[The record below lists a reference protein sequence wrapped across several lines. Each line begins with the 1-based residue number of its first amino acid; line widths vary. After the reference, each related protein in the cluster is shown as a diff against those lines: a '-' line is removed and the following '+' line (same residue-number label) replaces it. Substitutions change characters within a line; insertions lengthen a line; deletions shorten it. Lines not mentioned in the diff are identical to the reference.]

1 MNQINL
7 RTVDLNLLTVFNAI
21 YEYGNLTRA
30 ADALGMTQP
39 AVSHALKR
47 LRAMFDD
54 PLFSRTK
61 SRMEPTP
68 FAHAVAGTISDILA
82 SIQNVLEPGRA
93 FDPALSDREVRI
105 GLLDYGMVLFA
116 PKVAAF
122 VTANAPSLKI
132 DFRHVESNRA
142 VRMIDDGDI
151 DLYIGPL
158 DAPPVGYPR
167 GLLMKSAPVVVA
179 RRGHPSIP
187 PRLTLNDYC
196 ALNHI
201 RFTNLTAIDREI
213 ESVLG
218 ENGLVR
224 RTSLKVPHY
233 SSGLF
238 VVSRSD
244 QVMTISRGP
253 VELYREFLALELYA
267 PPFDLAPSEISIL
280 RHPRTDNDPLLLW
293 LWDRIRSFGPPADP
307 TDDSPAGSSPD
318 SSTVA

>member
-7 RTVDLNLLTVFNAI
+7 RSVDLNLLTVFNAI
-21 YEYGNLTRA
+21 YGYGKLTRA

-39 AVSHALKR
+39 AVSHALRR
-47 LRAMFDD
+47 LRSMFDD

-68 FAHAVAGTISDILA
+68 HAHAIAGTIAGILSD
-82 SIQNVLEPGRA
+82 IQNVLEPGLT
-93 FDPALSDREVRI
+93 FDPALADRELRI

-116 PKVAAF
+116 PRVAAF
-122 VTANAPSLKI
+122 VISNSPSLKI

-142 VRMIDDGDI
+142 VKMIDDGDI

-158 DAPPVGYPR
+158 ETPPVGYPR
-167 GLLMKSAPVVVA
+167 SLMMKSDAVVVA
-179 RRGHPSIP
+179 RRGHPLISD
-187 PRLTLNDYC
+187 RLTLADYC
-196 ALNHI
+196 NLHHV

-213 ESVLG
+213 ESILSDH
-218 ENGLVR
+218 GLQR

-244 QVMTISRGP
+244 QVTTISKGP
-253 VELYREFLALELYA
+253 AELYRDFLKLELFE
-267 PPFDLAPSEISIL
+267 PPFKLAPSEISIL
-280 RHPRTDNDPLLLW
+280 RHPRTDNDPLIVW
-293 LWDRIRSFGPPADP
+293 LWDQIRSFK
-307 TDDSPAGSSPD
+307 GSA
-318 SSTVA
+318 VI